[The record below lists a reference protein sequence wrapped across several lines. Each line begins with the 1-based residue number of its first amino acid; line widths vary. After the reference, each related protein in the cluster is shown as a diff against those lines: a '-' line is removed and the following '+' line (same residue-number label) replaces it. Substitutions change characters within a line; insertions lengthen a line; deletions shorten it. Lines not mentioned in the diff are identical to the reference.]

1 MPLAEK
7 CEQLRQELRCSGLLR
22 VLTSRQAGKSIPF
35 WKTLFKKGKGMSRD
49 VIMLSLIAKVM
60 AYSMSRPAR
69 PQYYVVVAL
78 VRGLNLSLSGNKAVA
93 RISLSW
99 TTCSV
104 Y

>member
-7 CEQLRQELRCSGLLR
+7 CEQLRCSGLLR
-22 VLTSRQAGKSIPF
+22 LLTSKLEVRKSIPF

-60 AYSMSRPAR
+60 AYSMSRMSRPAR

-78 VRGLNLSLSGNKAVA
+78 VRGLNLS
-93 RISLSW
+93 
-99 TTCSV
+99 
-104 Y
+104 